1 MTYFNVLD
9 DDNCLPEIVCSAEDL
24 LQMPQLL
31 PLHGIEQVAEEVRSF
46 REVVC
51 SRLDNIDRQLK
62 QFDGAAA
69 PQPSSPPSSGVSSAG
84 IAQMNPP
91 DPLERRCNLILFG
104 VGEEEDLTVV
114 PKVLEAVSGNMV
126 PIKDM
131 FRLGR
136 KTKQVQSTST
146 PQPSGSSA
154 AVRPRPILIKLNCPW
169 DRRIILAGKKKL
181 SSVEGMEKYFLQPDL
196 SVDERKRRRDAYLA
210 RKGGSAR
217 SDNND

>member
-1 MTYFNVLD
+1 
-9 DDNCLPEIVCSAEDL
+9 
-24 LQMPQLL
+24 
-31 PLHGIEQVAEEVRSF
+31 
-46 REVVC
+46 
-51 SRLDNIDRQLK
+51 
-62 QFDGAAA
+62 
-69 PQPSSPPSSGVSSAG
+69 
-84 IAQMNPP
+84 MNPP

-114 PKVLEAVSGNMV
+114 PKVLEAVSGNTV

-169 DRRIILAGKKKL
+169 DR
-181 SSVEGMEKYFLQPDL
+181 
-196 SVDERKRRRDAYLA
+196 
-210 RKGGSAR
+210 
-217 SDNND
+217 

>member
-1 MTYFNVLD
+1 MVHFHSRYKQHST
-9 DDNCLPEIVCSAEDL
+9 
-24 LQMPQLL
+24 
-31 PLHGIEQVAEEVRSF
+31 EQVAEEVRSF

-62 QFDGAAA
+62 RFAGPSA
-69 PQPSSPPSSGVSSAG
+69 PQPSSPPSSDVSSARL
-84 IAQMNPP
+84 AQKNPP

-114 PKVLEAVSGNMV
+114 PKVLEAVSCNMV

-131 FRLGR
+131 FGLGR

-146 PQPSGSSA
+146 PQQSGSSA
-154 AVRPRPILIKLNCPW
+154 AVCPRPILIKLNCPW

-181 SSVEGMEKYFLQPDL
+181 SGVEGMEKYFLQPDL
-196 SVDERKRRRDAYLA
+196 SLDEQKRHRDAYFV
-210 RKGGSAR
+210 RKIGSAR
-217 SDNND
+217 SENNGEQ